1 MGIDLGR
8 LNEAAIRARKMIHED
23 AKHDAHIIKE
33 RVRDRNNSK
42 YYSDQ
47 PRDSFS
53 AVQSMTGNESSSSHI
68 NEDTGDDRLFAAMDA
83 KMKEFKERKDSASQS
98 AVPSFSAKNAA
109 ASKLPREIL
118 EAFAKEPLTFNEG
131 NDVGVSV
138 MDFMPIAQEEPQRSR
153 GVVNEEVATVQAP
166 QRNVPSGVD
175 YELIKSIVE
184 SAVKKYVG
192 AYAKKMLTE
201 SKSNDGSILKG
212 IQLKGDKFVF
222 ITENGDVYESKL
234 EFKKNINAKKKA

>member
-68 NEDTGDDRLFAAMDA
+68 NEDAGDDRFFAAMDA
-83 KMKEFKERKDSASQS
+83 KMNEFRAKKDSMPQNI
-98 AVPSFSAKNAA
+98 VPSFSAKSSA
-109 ASKLPREIL
+109 ASKLPKEIL
-118 EAFAKEPLTFNEG
+118 EAFAKEPLTFDAG
-131 NDVGVSV
+131 NDLGVSV
-138 MDFMPIAQEEPQRSR
+138 MDSMPIAQEEPQRSR
-153 GVVNEEVATVQAP
+153 SVVNEEVAMVQAP

-175 YELIKSIVE
+175 YEIIKSIVE

-201 SKSNDGSILKG
+201 SKSNDGSTLKG

-222 ITENGDVYESKL
+222 IAENGDVYESKL
-234 EFKKNINAKKKA
+234 EFKKNINSKKKA

>member
-53 AVQSMTGNESSSSHI
+53 AVQSMTGNESPSSHI
-68 NEDTGDDRLFAAMDA
+68 NEDAGDDRFFAAMDA
-83 KMKEFKERKDSASQS
+83 KMNEFRAKKDSMPQNV
-98 AVPSFSAKNAA
+98 VPSFSAKSSA
-109 ASKLPREIL
+109 ASKLPKEIL
-118 EAFAKEPLTFNEG
+118 EAFAKEPLTFDAG
-131 NDVGVSV
+131 SDLGVSV
-138 MDFMPIAQEEPQRSR
+138 MDSMPIAQEEPQYSRS
-153 GVVNEEVATVQAP
+153 VVNEEVATVQAP
-166 QRNVPSGVD
+166 QRNVSSGVD

-201 SKSNDGSILKG
+201 SKSNDGSVLKG

-222 ITENGDVYESKL
+222 IAENGDGYESKL
-234 EFKKNINAKKKA
+234 EFKKNINSKNKA